1 MPALADRLKL
11 LLREPPRAAASFLAA
26 ALPHAESQEREP
38 LYQAALHT
46 GRPEALAAVIS
57 SLHRLGP
64 GGMTHVCGVPGS
76 LEPAVRLI
84 RRRSA
89 PRAVLNAVAVAGRRC
104 DLDLLGHLVALLS
117 APDDEVQRRAGE
129 ALVAVVVEH
138 AGVDGRRPLDP
149 MTARRIDAVIAGA
162 SAPDRDR
169 RLDDVLLAVAILAN
183 RPGPALQRI
192 LADPDHPVLFAL
204 RGVVARTDRPQV
216 RLNMLRW
223 MIDPVL
229 GGPARRSMHR
239 IRGPQQLADLL
250 SAAHLLLSP
259 RRRRAMRRID
269 RPGRLP
275 ADPAAGAALPGPA
288 QVGLV
293 RLIRALPLPA
303 AARRDHLADC
313 IALPSPVA
321 RLRALEALLGDPSSA
336 AQDLIERFCFD
347 RSRPVAVLASGRAV
361 RGADTLSPVAL
372 ARLEQSPHRVVARR
386 AEVIAARSSAKAFFD
401 RWMTLGRDDWW
412 AAAMALLR
420 TQRQAFLAR
429 LSNLL
434 ATGVRDQRLAAV
446 TLARRLRVTAAL
458 EAELIGQVGSVDF
471 RVASAVVAALGD
483 GGTGHAAG
491 AVRRALGH
499 ADLRVRANAVEA
511 LIRIDG
517 RPGAHL
523 DALAASR
530 DNRLRANAVRGL
542 LRGRSPGGVR
552 ALRRMLTDDDPRH
565 RVSGLWVARRSRA
578 RPVVGDLRRLADS
591 DRFSEIRDRASA
603 AARLLDHQVFASSG
617 TGGTT
622 S

>member
-1 MPALADRLKL
+1 MPALAHRLNL
-11 LLREPPRAAASFLAA
+11 LQKEPPRAMASFLAA
-26 ALPHAESQEREP
+26 ALPHAEPQEREA
-38 LYQAALHT
+38 LYLAALRT
-46 GRPEALAAVIS
+46 GRPEALAAVIGL
-57 SLHRLGP
+57 LHRLGP
-64 GGMTHVCGVPGS
+64 GGMTHVCGVGGS

-84 RRRSA
+84 LRRGA
-89 PRAVLNAVAVAGRRC
+89 PRAVLNAIAVARRRC
-104 DLDLLGHLVALLS
+104 DLGLLGHLVTLLS

-138 AGVDGRRPLDP
+138 AGTDGRRPLDAV
-149 MTARRIDAVIAGA
+149 TARRLDEAIAGA
-162 SAPDRDR
+162 AVPDRDR
-169 RLDDVLLAVAILAN
+169 RLDDALLAAAILAN

-204 RGVVARTDRPQV
+204 RGAVARTDRPLV
-216 RLNMLRW
+216 RSNMLRW
-223 MIDPVL
+223 MIDP
-229 GGPARRSMHR
+229 
-239 IRGPQQLADLL
+239 LL
-250 SAAHLLLSP
+250 SAGHLLLSP
-259 RRRRAMRRID
+259 RRRRAMRRVD

-275 ADPAAGAALPGPA
+275 ADPAGGAALPGPA

-293 RLIRALPLPA
+293 RMIRALPLPA

-347 RSRPVAVLASGRAV
+347 RSRPVALLAAGRVL
-361 RGADTLSPVAL
+361 RGAEALSPVGL
-372 ARLEQSPHRVVARR
+372 GRLEQSPHRIVARR
-386 AEVIAARSSAKAFFD
+386 AEVIAARSSARAFFD

-420 TQRQAFLAR
+420 TQREAFLAR

-434 ATGVRDQRLAAV
+434 ATGGRDEKLAAV
-446 TLARRLRVTAAL
+446 TLARRLGVTAAL

-471 RVASAVVAALGD
+471 RVASAAVAALGD
-483 GGTGHAAG
+483 GGSIHRAS

-499 ADLRVRANAVEA
+499 ADLRVRANAIEA
-511 LIRIDG
+511 LVRIDR

-542 LRGRSPGGVR
+542 LAGRAPGGFR
-552 ALRRMLTDDDPRH
+552 ALRRMLSDDDPRH
-565 RVSGLWVARRSRA
+565 RVSALWVARRSRA
-578 RPVVGDLRRLADS
+578 KPVVGDLRRLADS
-591 DRFSEIRDRASA
+591 DRFSEIRDRATA
-603 AARLLDHQVFASSG
+603 VARILDHQVLAPSG
-617 TGGTT
+617 GGGMT